1 MRHFQTHELI
11 AELSRETRE
20 LVRIV
25 REEFASLPE
34 AELNR
39 RPAPDR
45 WSIAQ
50 CLEHLN
56 SYGDYYLPLLEKAI
70 RKGVERQ
77 IPFHPEFRSG
87 RLGHYFAQSMRPNAD
102 GSIGLKM
109 KAFKNHRPAPELD
122 ARAVLASFLK
132 QQQQLLD
139 LLQRAGQTDM
149 SRLSIP
155 ISIARW
161 LRISAGDTF
170 RFLIA
175 HEQRHMLQA
184 QQVMAFL
191 KGSVLPVA

>member
-1 MRHFQTHELI
+1 MRHFQTNDL
-11 AELSRETRE
+11 L
-20 LVRIV
+20 
-25 REEFASLPE
+25 

-39 RPAPDR
+39 DTRELIRIAREELAPLSDADLNRRPSPDG

-56 SYGDYYLPLLEKAI
+56 SYGDYYLPRLEEAL

-77 IPFHPEFRSG
+77 ISFHPEFRSG
-87 RLGHYFAQSMRPNAD
+87 RLGHYFAESMRPNAD

-122 ARAVLASFLK
+122 ARAVLASFLN

-139 LLQRAGQTDM
+139 LLRRAGQTDM
-149 SRLSIP
+149 SRLRIP

-161 LRISAGDTF
+161 VRISAGDTF

-175 HEQRHMLQA
+175 HEQRHLVQA
-184 QQVMAFL
+184 RRVVEYL
-191 KGSVLPVA
+191 KSSVLPVA